1 MKWWMS
7 TLAIACVAAG
17 GCASDG
23 GYGLN
28 VKLRGGQSPCFSST
42 PGLGAICVSQAMMW
56 DSGWIGDEVGGQ
68 QRPFL
73 RGRARTADG
82 RLLTMICGNLSDPL
96 HVDPTKRGVMPPV
109 TAGAPVEGLAFCLDH
124 QLASAG
130 GGSEQIML
138 RSGFMHV
145 TLEQPPMKGL
155 QGGAIIRSMW
165 PLIVRVRSIPAGA
178 FGTKYVAVSTPN
190 PADLVS
196 PGVDLVLR
204 PNQSS
209 ARCEDA
215 GLPDGQPG
223 SVVVTQPGNGSFIVV
238 QSTPS
243 AVRAV
248 GTQVSVEPEVLD
260 PDEIRFMADV
270 CRFVDLVKRVPP
282 RGGGTMAPNLCSP
295 LASVP

>member
-1 MKWWMS
+1 MNLWMA
-7 TLAIACVAAG
+7 TLAIAFLVAG
-17 GCASDG
+17 GCANDG
-23 GYGLN
+23 GYALN

-42 PGLGAICVSQAMMW
+42 PGLGAVCVSQAMTW
-56 DSGWIGDEVGGQ
+56 DSGWIGDEASGQ

-82 RLLTMICGNLSDPL
+82 RLLTMVCGNLSDPL
-96 HVDPTKRGVMPPV
+96 HIDPMKRGVRPPV
-109 TAGAPVEGLAFCLDH
+109 TAGAPAEGLAFCLDH

-145 TLEQPPMKGL
+145 TLEQPPAKGSH
-155 QGGAIIRSMW
+155 GGAIIRSMW

-178 FGTKYVAVSTPN
+178 FGTKYIAVSTPN

-204 PNQSS
+204 PNQSP
-209 ARCEDA
+209 ARCEDI
-215 GLPDGQPG
+215 GLPDGQVA
-223 SVVVTQPGNGSFIVV
+223 SVVVTQPGDGPFIVV

-243 AVRAV
+243 AVRV
-248 GTQVSVEPEVLD
+248 IGTQMSVEPEALD
-260 PDEIRFMADV
+260 PDEIRFMTDV
-270 CRFVDLVKRVPP
+270 CRFVDLVKGVPP
-282 RGGGTMAPNLCSP
+282 RGGGTMAPNMCSP
-295 LASVP
+295 LVSTP